1 MPETTESVRDAAR
14 ELTAA
19 QFAILWR
26 LYARAESAA
35 RGNPGGSP
43 DGDAGVIHNAL
54 MESAAAMRGFQLT
67 LAAMRQIW
75 DEAYAAGRA
84 DEHGAALA
92 ELEARDRPR
101 LHVV

>member
-35 RGNPGGSP
+35 RGNQGGNP
-43 DGDAGVIHNAL
+43 DGDVGVIHNAL
-54 MESAAAMRGFQLT
+54 MESAAALRGFGLT
-67 LAAMRQIW
+67 LEAMRQIW
-75 DEAYAAGRA
+75 DEAYALGRA
-84 DEHGAALA
+84 DERGDLLA
-92 ELEARDRPR
+92 EMEARDRPR
-101 LHVV
+101 LQVV